1 MTIPAL
7 FSFCLC
13 ISFQLLDL
21 DRVVRSFL
29 AAFADP
35 PRPARMTVFPC
46 LFGLLFQRFSYFLIS
61 LIAQLSGWVGALMIL
76 VNEIDPRIRFSLKPG
91 SYSVSVS
98 IFWKASWLQKCKQIG
113 ICCQALRKG
122 KCVFYY
128 SRQKARNFRGGS
140 LSISAT
146 GT

>member
-1 MTIPAL
+1 MWRKEGGDGDGVETVVVVVAVVMYKRFRPIIESVPDMTIPAL

-98 IFWKASWLQKCKQIG
+98 IFWKAS
-113 ICCQALRKG
+113 
-122 KCVFYY
+122 
-128 SRQKARNFRGGS
+128 
-140 LSISAT
+140 
-146 GT
+146 